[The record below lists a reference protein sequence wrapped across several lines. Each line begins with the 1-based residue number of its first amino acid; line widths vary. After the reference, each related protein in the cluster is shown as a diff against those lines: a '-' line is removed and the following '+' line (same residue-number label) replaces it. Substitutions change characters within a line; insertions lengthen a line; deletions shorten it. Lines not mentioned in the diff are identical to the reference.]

1 MECRALVI
9 GGGICHPEPT
19 TLSQYRQ
26 RGFPSSDSLHL
37 LIRLAGNLARCTL
50 FHEVVS
56 LYLYVD
62 DIHNV

>member
-26 RGFPSSDSLHL
+26 GGFSSSDNLRVL
-37 LIRLAGNLARCTL
+37 TRLAGNLARCTL

-62 DIHNV
+62 GIHNV